1 MSDVYERVCRVS
13 QLQDSEKKDYMFPSQ
28 DSNNQA
34 QAAQDPSKLY
44 VGNLSYSISE
54 EELKDVF
61 AEYGD
66 VEECKLI
73 TDFRTGR
80 SKGFAFVKFATVEDA
95 ANAMEQLNE
104 QEVQGRK
111 LFIKI
116 AQPPRP
122 REDRGNRGGGRGF
135 GGGGDRGGRGGDR
148 GFGGDRRGGYN
159 NRRD

>member
-1 MSDVYERVCRVS
+1 
-13 QLQDSEKKDYMFPSQ
+13 MFPSQ

-34 QAAQDPSKLY
+34 ADPSKLY
-44 VGNLSYSISE
+44 VGNLSYSVGE

-61 AEYGD
+61 AEYGN

-95 ANAMEQLNE
+95 TKAMEQLNE

-111 LFIKI
+111 LFIKV

-122 REDRGNRGGGRGF
+122 REDRGF
-135 GGGGDRGGRGGDR
+135 RGGDR
-148 GFGGDRRGGYN
+148 GNDRGGDRGGDRRGGYN
-159 NRRD
+159 RGR

>member
-1 MSDVYERVCRVS
+1 
-13 QLQDSEKKDYMFPSQ
+13 MFPSQ

-34 QAAQDPSKLY
+34 GQDPSKLY
-44 VGNLSYSISE
+44 VGNLSYSVGE
-54 EELKDVF
+54 EELKNVF
-61 AEYGD
+61 AEYGS

-95 ANAMEQLNE
+95 QSAMEQLNE
-104 QEVQGRK
+104 QELQGRK

-122 REDRGNRGGGRGF
+122 REDRGDRGF
-135 GGGGDRGGRGGDR
+135 SRGGDR
-148 GFGGDRRGGYN
+148 GGDRRGGFDRS
-159 NRRD
+159 RRDR